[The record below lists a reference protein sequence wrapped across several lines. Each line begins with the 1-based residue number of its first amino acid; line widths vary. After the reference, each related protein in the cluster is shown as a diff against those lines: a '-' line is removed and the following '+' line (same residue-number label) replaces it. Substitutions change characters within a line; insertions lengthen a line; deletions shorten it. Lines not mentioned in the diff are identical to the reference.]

1 MPPKKSS
8 PPRTMATLSGFFGV
22 DAPAPAPAAP
32 AKPRRRRLIKAVA
45 TKYGVVI
52 PPQAPYAKMQSLIAS
67 IPRNPVLK
75 TLPLLIK
82 KKQEK
87 REATRISTELSEAI
101 KRGITGIIP
110 RGKMRVSVK
119 FNARLSDEVIL
130 RTLPPFEYEG
140 NNVQGEIARR
150 ITEYLNHQNW
160 ELIPDGTT
168 IRITQKRKTREFDYA
183 QNRMRD
189 QQPFN
194 LSVNIFR
201 NLIEVEPSVENCV
214 KTYLRKA
221 YPDISKQKKDPIG
234 NLGNEDGVTPEEL
247 KEFCKQRHIKMIAYN
262 TNKEVIA
269 TYKPEVF
276 SKKYKALIYL
286 YYGNHIYPIDNKY
299 LETKTNK
306 IVKSEYLTEEA
317 LADKFNELIT
327 AHILPSDIIMK
338 QDQVSSFIHESTHYF
353 HNPEYEDCLILLT
366 AFGIEDKIEPRMGFI
381 TAMDCIETIYTQSQS
396 SPYTSFF
403 PIDHIKTPFYYN
415 TKHDGRPT
423 TTIDKNKA
431 YSHAFMNLPYLLTT
445 DYRQYPIQ
453 DNPTAI
459 EENALYIATPKTPN
473 ILMPKQDIY
482 SGQHLLFCSKK
493 FSFTL
498 QERINCK
505 KHDNIYNEIIQD
517 LQDKIPNDLFKR
529 ILNKLIGSY
538 ARSPS
543 KHPSSKATLVNDDDR
558 NPNHY
563 HIPYGK
569 YYLQLDTEEHVRD
582 LYNRRPIAIQIKDR
596 TAQTI
601 YEKMVELKLR
611 DTDIVQIKTD
621 SITFYTGDR
630 VIVEEPEPVRIR
642 RDGTPN
648 IRKIRI
654 GKLIDDWKLETY
666 KPSLACIYDQ
676 DPPTITM
683 KQHLANDNTLI
694 TGYAGN
700 GKSYYIQNTLVPQDP
715 DYLILSSKHSALT
728 QHRTNNLNADV
739 IQAYAWGRSIPKE
752 HHLIVEECGI
762 LSRYEWDILFK
773 CFLMGKKLTVLGDFQ
788 QLLPYGEHAT
798 FNSPAFLNWLFTNQ
812 TQMNTN
818 WRNNF
823 STTYYD
829 SLINSKDQSYLK
841 QEILK
846 YSTKNPE
853 DAEVIFAYRNKTV
866 DQYNDYMLNYLNKTL
881 DDPDVPMI
889 CTTNKLRDH
898 NIFNQY
904 QFTTQEIRD
913 QINDPEFDMEK
924 HFRPAYAR
932 TLYNLQGD
940 QVKSYYIAPEDIDY
954 FAKPREAYT
963 IISRIKH

>member
-8 PPRTMATLSGFFGV
+8 RPKTMATISGFFGM
-22 DAPAPAPAAP
+22 DASAPASTQ
-32 AKPRRRRLIKAVA
+32 PRRRRLIKGVA
-45 TKYGVVI
+45 GKYGIQI
-52 PPQAPYAKMQSLIAS
+52 PAEAPYAKMQSLIAS

-75 TLPLLIK
+75 TLPLLEK

-101 KRGITGIIP
+101 KRGITGIVP
-110 RGKMRVSVK
+110 RGKMLVSVK
-119 FNARLSDEVIL
+119 FNARLSEEIVL
-130 RTLPPFEYEG
+130 RTLRPFEYEG

-150 ITEYLNHQNW
+150 ITEYLTHANW
-160 ELIPDGTT
+160 ELIPEGTT
-168 IRITQKRKTREFDYA
+168 IRITQKRKTRQFDYA

-189 QQPFN
+189 TQPFN

-201 NLIEVEPSVENCV
+201 NLIEVEPTTENCV

-306 IVKSEYLTEEA
+306 IVKSEYLEWEA
-317 LADKFNELIT
+317 LSDKFNELIT
-327 AHILPSDIIMK
+327 AHILPSDIVMT

-353 HNPEYEDCLILLT
+353 HNPEYLECLQLLT

-415 TKHDGRPT
+415 TKPDGRPM

-453 DNPTAI
+453 DNPSAI
-459 EENALYIATPKTPN
+459 EEAALYIATPKIPN

-493 FSFTL
+493 FSFTI

-517 LQDKIPNDLFKR
+517 LQDKVPNHLFKN

-538 ARSPS
+538 ARSPT
-543 KHPSSKATLVNDDDR
+543 KYPSSKATLVNRDDR
-558 NPNHY
+558 HPDHY

-569 YYLQLDTEEHVRD
+569 YYLQLDSENHVRN

-611 DTDIVQIKTD
+611 DDDIIQIKTD
-621 SITFYTGDR
+621 SITFYTTT
-630 VIVEEPEPVRIR
+630 VPP
-642 RDGTPN
+642 
-648 IRKIRI
+648 KI
-654 GKLIDDWKLETY
+654 GKTINDWKLETY
-666 KPSLACIYDQ
+666 KPSTSNIYDQ

-683 KQHLANDNTLI
+683 KQHLPNDNTLI

-715 DYLILSSKHSALT
+715 NYLILSSKHSALT

-812 TQMNTN
+812 TVMNTN

-823 STTYYD
+823 TTEYYD
-829 SLINSKDQSYLK
+829 SLINSKDPNYLK

-846 YSTKNPE
+846 YSVKNPE

-866 DQYNDYMLNYLNKTL
+866 DQYNEYMLNHLNKTL

-898 NIFNQY
+898 EIFNQY
-904 QFTTQEIRD
+904 QFTTGEIRD
-913 QINDPEFDMEK
+913 KITDPEFDMEK

>member
-1 MPPKKSS
+1 MSE
-8 PPRTMATLSGFFGV
+8 L
-22 DAPAPAPAAP
+22 
-32 AKPRRRRLIKAVA
+32 PRRRRRIKGVA
-45 TKYGVVI
+45 GKYGIEI
-52 PPQAPYAKMQSLIAS
+52 PAEAPYTAMQRLISS

-75 TLPLLIK
+75 TLPLLEK

-87 REATRISTELSEAI
+87 REATRISTEVKEAI
-101 KRGITGIIP
+101 KRGIRGIIP

-119 FNARLSDEVIL
+119 FNARVSEETIL
-130 RTLPPFEYEG
+130 RTIPPFEYEG
-140 NNVQGEIARR
+140 NNLQGEIARR
-150 ITEYLNHQNW
+150 ITEYLNQQNW
-160 ELIPDGTT
+160 TLIADGTV

-183 QNRMRD
+183 RNRMRNA
-189 QQPFN
+189 QPFN

-201 NLIEVEPSVENCV
+201 NLIEVEPTAENCV

-234 NLGNEDGVTPEEL
+234 KLGNEDGVTPEEL
-247 KEFCKQRHIKMIAYN
+247 KDFCKQRHIKMIAYN
-262 TNKEVIA
+262 ANKEVIA

-286 YYGNHIYPIDNKY
+286 YYGNHIYPIENKY
-299 LETKTNK
+299 LETKTNQN
-306 IVKSEYLTEEA
+306 IKSQYLSEED

-327 AHILPSDIIMK
+327 AHILPSDIVMVH
-338 QDQVSSFIHESTHYF
+338 DQVNSFIHESTHYF
-353 HNPEYEDCLILLT
+353 HNPEYEQCLELLT
-366 AFGIEDKIEPRMGFI
+366 AFGIEDKITPRMGYI
-381 TAMDCIETIYTQSQS
+381 SAMDCIETIYTQSQS

-403 PIDHIKTPFYYN
+403 PIDHVKTPFYYN
-415 TKHDGRPT
+415 AKPDGRPT

-431 YSHAFMNLPYLLTT
+431 YSHAFLNLPYLLTT

-459 EENALYIATPKTPN
+459 EESALYIATPKTPN

-482 SGQHLLFCSKK
+482 SGQHLLFCKSK
-493 FSFTL
+493 FSFTI

-517 LQDKIPNDLFKR
+517 LQDKLPSHLFKT

-538 ARSPS
+538 ARSPT
-543 KHPSSKATLVNDDDR
+543 KHQSSKAMLVNEDDR

-569 YYLQLDTEEHVRD
+569 YYLQLDEEEHVRY

-596 TAQTI
+596 TAQTL
-601 YEKMVELKLR
+601 YEKMVELNLK
-611 DTDIVQIKTD
+611 DEDIIQIKTD
-621 SITFYTGDR
+621 SITFYT
-630 VIVEEPEPVRIR
+630 
-642 RDGTPN
+642 TPTP
-648 IRKIRI
+648 IKV
-654 GKLIDDWKLETY
+654 GKSINDWKFDTY
-666 KPSLACIYDQ
+666 KPSTACIYDY

-683 KQHLANDNTLI
+683 KQHLTNDNTLI

-715 DYLILSSKHSALT
+715 NYIILSSKHSALT

-798 FNSPAFLNWLFTNQ
+798 FNSPAFLNWLFNTQ

-823 STTYYD
+823 TTEYYD
-829 SLINSKDQSYLK
+829 SLINSKDPSYLK

-866 DQYNDYMLNYLNKTL
+866 EQYNEYMLNHLNKTL

-889 CTTNKLRDH
+889 CITNKLRDH
-898 NIFNQY
+898 NIYNQY
-904 QFTTQEIRD
+904 QFTTNEIRS
-913 QINDPEFDMEK
+913 QITDPEFDMEK

>member
-1 MPPKKSS
+1 
-8 PPRTMATLSGFFGV
+8 MATLSGFFGGV
-22 DAPAPAPAAP
+22 APAVQPQ
-32 AKPRRRRLIKAVA
+32 PRRRRLIRGVA
-45 TKYGVVI
+45 GRYGIEI
-52 PPQAPYAKMQSLIAS
+52 PAEAPYVKMQSVIAS

-75 TLPLLIK
+75 TLPLIK
-82 KKQEK
+82 KKEQQLK
-87 REATRISTELSEAI
+87 A
-101 KRGITGIIP
+101 
-110 RGKMRVSVK
+110 
-119 FNARLSDEVIL
+119 
-130 RTLPPFEYEG
+130 
-140 NNVQGEIARR
+140 
-150 ITEYLNHQNW
+150 
-160 ELIPDGTT
+160 
-168 IRITQKRKTREFDYA
+168 KTRENILQTELKSLIDRKVGTIPSNKRFRVTIHANVRFSEAVKLVRIEPFVYRGNDLKGEIYSKITEAVHNEAWEFEDEENVGIDIREGNKAIRQFDYKN
-183 QNRMRD
+183 NRMRD
-189 QQPFN
+189 TQPFN

-201 NLIEVEPSVENCV
+201 NLIEVEPTTENCV

-234 NLGNEDGVTPEEL
+234 NLGNEDGVTTEEL

-269 TYKPEVF
+269 THKPEVF
-276 SKKYKALIYL
+276 SKKYKSLIYL
-286 YYGNHIYPIDNKY
+286 YYGNHIYPINNKY
-299 LETKTNK
+299 LETKTNQNIK
-306 IVKSEYLTEEA
+306 PQYLSEED

-327 AHILPSDIIMK
+327 AHILPSNIHIYADK
-338 QDQVSSFIHESTHYF
+338 VDSFIHESTHYF
-353 HNPEYEDCLILLT
+353 HNAEYEDCLQVLT
-366 AFGIEDKIEPRMGFI
+366 AFGIEDKITPRI
-381 TAMDCIETIYTQSQS
+381 NYINLMDCIETIYTQSQS

-415 TKHDGRPT
+415 TKPDGRQM

-453 DNPTAI
+453 DNPSAI
-459 EENALYIATPKTPN
+459 EESALYIATPKIPN

-493 FSFTL
+493 FSFTI

-505 KHDNIYNEIIQD
+505 KHDNVYNEIIQD
-517 LQDKIPNDLFKR
+517 LQDKLPNHLFKN
-529 ILNKLIGSY
+529 ILNKVIGSY
-538 ARSPS
+538 ARSP
-543 KHPSSKATLVNDDDR
+543 KKVQSSNATLVNDGDR
-558 NPNHY
+558 NPNNF

-569 YYLQLDTEEHVRD
+569 YYLQLDEEEHVRH

-596 TAQTI
+596 TAQTL

-611 DTDIVQIKTD
+611 DEDIVQIKTD
-621 SITFYTGDR
+621 SITFYTTT
-630 VIVEEPEPVRIR
+630 VPL
-642 RDGTPN
+642 
-648 IRKIRI
+648 KI
-654 GKLIDDWKLETY
+654 GKSINDWKLETY
-666 KPSLACIYDQ
+666 KPSIANVYDQ

-683 KQHLANDNTLI
+683 KQQLTNDNTLI

-715 DYLILSSKHSALT
+715 NYLILSSKHSALT

-812 TQMNTN
+812 TVMDTN

-823 STTYYD
+823 TTTYYN
-829 SLINSKDQSYLK
+829 SLINSKDPNYLK

-866 DQYNDYMLNYLNKTL
+866 DQYNEYMLNHLNKTL

-898 NIFNQY
+898 EIFNQY

-913 QINDPEFDMEK
+913 KISDPEFDMEK

>member
-8 PPRTMATLSGFFGV
+8 HIEARMPDP
-22 DAPAPAPAAP
+22 
-32 AKPRRRRLIKAVA
+32 PRRRRLIKSVA
-45 TKYGVVI
+45 GKYGIEI
-52 PPQAPYAKMQSLIAS
+52 PPEAPYTAMQRLIAS

-75 TLPLLIK
+75 TLPLVK
-82 KKQEK
+82 KKEQQLK
-87 REATRISTELSEAI
+87 A
-101 KRGITGIIP
+101 
-110 RGKMRVSVK
+110 
-119 FNARLSDEVIL
+119 
-130 RTLPPFEYEG
+130 
-140 NNVQGEIARR
+140 
-150 ITEYLNHQNW
+150 
-160 ELIPDGTT
+160 
-168 IRITQKRKTREFDYA
+168 KTRENILQNELKGLIDRKVGTIPSNKRFRVTIHANVRFSEVVKLVRIEPFVYRGNDLKGEIYRKITEAVDHEAWDFEDAENVGIDIREGNKAVRQFDYKN
-183 QNRMRD
+183 NRMRD
-189 QQPFN
+189 SQPFN

-201 NLIEVEPSVENCV
+201 NLIEVEPSQENCV

-299 LETKTNK
+299 LETKTNPNIK
-306 IVKSEYLTEEA
+306 PQYLTEED

-327 AHILPSDIIMK
+327 AHILPSNIHIYADK
-338 QDQVSSFIHESTHYF
+338 VDSFIHESTHYF
-353 HNPEYEDCLILLT
+353 YNPEYEDCLQVLT
-366 AFGIEDKIEPRMGFI
+366 AFGIEDKITPKI
-381 TAMDCIETIYTQSQS
+381 NYINLMDLIETIYTQSQS

-403 PIDHIKTPFYYN
+403 PIDHIKTPMNYN
-415 TKHDGRPT
+415 TKPDGRPT

-453 DNPTAI
+453 DNPSI
-459 EENALYIATPKTPN
+459 IDEVALYIATPKTPN

-482 SGQHLLFCSKK
+482 SGQHLLFCKSK
-493 FSFTL
+493 FSFTI

-517 LQDKIPNDLFKR
+517 LQDKLPNHLFKN
-529 ILNKLIGSY
+529 ILNKVIGSY
-538 ARSPS
+538 ARSP
-543 KHPSSKATLVNDDDR
+543 KKVQSSNATLVNDNDK
-558 NPNHY
+558 NSNHF
-563 HIPYGK
+563 HIPYGN
-569 YYLQLDTEEHVRD
+569 YYLEIENEEHVRH

-596 TAQTI
+596 TAQTL
-601 YEKMVELKLR
+601 YEKMVELNLK
-611 DTDIVQIKTD
+611 DDDIVQIKTD
-621 SITFYTGDR
+621 SITFYTTS
-630 VIVEEPEPVRIR
+630 
-642 RDGTPN
+642 TP
-648 IRKIRI
+648 IKV
-654 GKLIDDWKLETY
+654 GKSINDWKFDTY
-666 KPSLACIYDQ
+666 KPSTACIYDY

-683 KQHLANDNTLI
+683 KQTLPNDNTLI

-715 DYLILSSKHSALT
+715 NYIILSSKHSALT

-739 IQAYAWGRSIPKE
+739 IQAYAWGRAIPKE

-773 CFLMGKKLTVLGDFQ
+773 CFLLGKKLTVLGDFQ

-829 SLINSKDQSYLK
+829 SLINSKDPNYLK

-846 YSTKNPE
+846 YSTKTPE
-853 DAEVIFAYRNKTV
+853 EAEVIFAYRNKTV
-866 DQYNDYMLNYLNKTL
+866 DQYNEHMLNYLNKTL

-913 QINDPEFDMEK
+913 KITDPEFDMEK

-954 FAKPREAYT
+954 FSKPREAYT
-963 IISRIKH
+963 IISRIKQ